1 MSIVVFWLHD
11 SASHGTIT
19 EHKEFGDLELTDA
32 LSFCQRLRNGGARHV
47 TLSSEN
53 PNSIGKPGVD
63 SIQDGKTPDGHDY
76 TWKKRRL

>member
-11 SASHGTIT
+11 SASHDTVSEFKI
-19 EHKEFGDLELTDA
+19 FGDLELMDA
-32 LSFCQRLRNGGARHV
+32 LSFCQHLRNGGGRHV